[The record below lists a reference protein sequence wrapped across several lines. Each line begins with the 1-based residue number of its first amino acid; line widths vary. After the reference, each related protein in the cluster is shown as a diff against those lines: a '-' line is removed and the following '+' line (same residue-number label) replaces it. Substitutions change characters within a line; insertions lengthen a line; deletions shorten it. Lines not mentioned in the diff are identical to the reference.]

1 MSVVAVAVF
10 AALTL
15 VVLVVALLSPRSD
28 LARRV
33 AAIETGAAQRAADE
47 SQFLNRLMSNV
58 KRGELAAKLVE
69 AGWYKTSVGAF
80 RLRSLLCVIA
90 GFGIAL
96 GFLFWRQEVSTASI
110 GAAALLCLCGALV
123 PRVLLDRAIAQRK
136 AAIHRMIP
144 DWLDTVATTVEAG
157 TALNA
162 ALVMSLD
169 AISGPLAEE
178 LREVL
183 ADVRMGRSRGDA
195 LTAMAQRVRQVDL
208 TATVTA
214 MVQTE
219 RLGGNI
225 GNVLDELAADARHR
239 RLLRAEE
246 LAAQLPVKMV
256 IPMALFMLPALM
268 VMIFGPV
275 IADLMVKPK

>member
-1 MSVVAVAVF
+1 MTAQLIGVF

-15 VVLVVALLSPRSD
+15 AALILAALSSRSD
-28 LARRV
+28 IARRIM
-33 AAIETGAAQRAADE
+33 AIDTSAQQRGKNE
-47 SQFLNRLMSNV
+47 NQFLKHFVGDASQGDLRS
-58 KRGELAAKLVE
+58 KLVE
-69 AGWYKTSVGAF
+69 AGWYKTTVAAFYVRSGLSVGVAISF
-80 RLRSLLCVIA
+80 
-90 GFGIAL
+90 
-96 GFLFWRQEVSTASI
+96 
-110 GAAALLCLCGALV
+110 ALLLVLEMHEFSTTLIVVAMLFGTCG
-123 PRVLLDRAIAQRK
+123 LLLPRAILNRTIAKRK
-136 AAIHRMIP
+136 TAIHRMMP
-144 DWLDTVATTVEAG
+144 DWLDTVSTTVEAG

-162 ALVMSLD
+162 ALAMSLD
-169 AISGPLAEE
+169 AIRGPLADE

-183 ADVRMGRSRGDA
+183 ADVRIGRSRADA
-195 LTAMAQRVRQVDL
+195 LTAMAQRVKQVDL
-208 TATVTA
+208 TSTVTA

-225 GNVLDELAADARHR
+225 GHGLDELAAAARHR

-275 IADLMVKPK
+275 VADLMTKAK

>member
-1 MSVVAVAVF
+1 MTVLLIGLL

-15 VVLVVALLSPRSD
+15 LALLAAALSSRSD
-28 LARRV
+28 IARRV
-33 AAIETGAAQRAADE
+33 AAIDTSATQRGAGEGHFLKRFIGEA
-47 SQFLNRLMSNV
+47 SQGDLR
-58 KRGELAAKLVE
+58 AKLME
-69 AGWYKTSVGAF
+69 AGWYKTTVAKFYASSVLSVAIAVAMAF
-80 RLRSLLCVIA
+80 LLLVEIHQFSSTFIA
-90 GFGIAL
+90 GAVLL
-96 GFLFWRQEVSTASI
+96 GF
-110 GAAALLCLCGALV
+110 CGLLV
-123 PRVLLDRAIAQRK
+123 PHAILDRAIKDRK
-136 AAIHRMIP
+136 TAIHRMMP
-144 DWLDTVATTVEAG
+144 DWLDTVSTTVEAG

-162 ALVMSLD
+162 ALATSLD
-169 AISGPLAEE
+169 AIHGPLADE

-183 ADVRMGRSRGDA
+183 ADVRIGRSRADA

-208 TATVTA
+208 TSTVTA

-225 GNVLDELAADARHR
+225 GNVLDELASEARHR
-239 RLLRAEE
+239 RLMRAEE

-275 IADLMVKPK
+275 VADLMAKAK

>member
-1 MSVVAVAVF
+1 MTALLIGVF

-15 VVLVVALLSPRSD
+15 VTLVVAVLSSRSD
-28 LARRV
+28 IARRIV
-33 AAIETGAAQRAADE
+33 AIDTSAQSRASNENRFLKHFIGTA
-47 SQFLNRLMSNV
+47 SQRDLR
-58 KRGELAAKLVE
+58 AKLVE
-69 AGWYKTSVGAF
+69 AGWYKTTVTAFYVKSTLSVTVATA
-80 RLRSLLCVIA
+80 LSLLLLLKTNQMSTTFIA
-90 GFGIAL
+90 G
-96 GFLFWRQEVSTASI
+96 
-110 GAAALLCLCGALV
+110 ALLLGACGMLV
-123 PRVLLDRAIAQRK
+123 PRAVLDRAIGKRK
-136 AAIHRMIP
+136 IAIHRMMP
-144 DWLDTVATTVEAG
+144 DWLDTISTTVEAG

-162 ALVMSLD
+162 ALAMSLD
-169 AISGPLAEE
+169 AIHGPLADE

-183 ADVRMGRSRGDA
+183 ADVRIGRSRADA

-208 TATVTA
+208 TSTVTA

-225 GNVLDELAADARHR
+225 GHVLDELAIEARHR
-239 RLLRAEE
+239 RLMRAEE

-275 IADLMVKPK
+275 VADLIAKTK